1 MNLYEDIIDWWSK
14 KKIETVNDLDLLLS
28 NFRIL
33 FAYHSGK
40 LENPNISYHTTREI
54 FEDGMVQHFR
64 GDPRSLFEI
73 QNQKLCYD
81 FLAPKIVMREPLS
94 MSLLLECHGILLAG
108 CYDVRR
114 FLVNG
119 ERPGTF
125 KKHDYVV
132 GITEAGS
139 DVEDVESDMSSLI
152 DEANSDAAV
161 QNVLK
166 AGAYFHVNFENIH
179 PFADGNGRVG
189 RTLLNYWFLINRHPP
204 VIIFD
209 EDRESYYNAFEE
221 FDRNLT
227 LVPMVDFLRHEV
239 EKTWGKKPVL
249 EKSIKLSNYL

>member
-1 MNLYEDIIDWWSK
+1 MFPKSGAAHARSAANPLPFRALRSAK
-14 KKIETVNDLDLLLS
+14 
-28 NFRIL
+28 NFNQ
-33 FAYHSGK
+33 SGAAAFW
-40 LENPNISYHTTREI
+40 EH
-54 FEDGMVQHFR
+54 
-64 GDPRSLFEI
+64 
-73 QNQKLCYD
+73 
-81 FLAPKIVMREPLS
+81 A
-94 MSLLLECHGILLAG
+94 
-108 CYDVRR
+108 
-114 FLVNG
+114 
-119 ERPGTF
+119 
-125 KKHDYVV
+125 
-132 GITEAGS
+132 EAGS